1 MDYLTDEQIGKL
13 IKKHRV
19 YENLTQGELG
29 ELVGVQAAAVQ
40 KWESGKVKNIKRSVL
55 RDLAKVLKINPSLLI
70 GIPTEDFYL
79 SDLTDNEVK
88 EIRTYIYDVIK
99 KRG

>member
-1 MDYLTDEQIGKL
+1 MDFLKDQQIGSL
-13 IKKHRV
+13 IKKHRI

-40 KWESGKVKNIKRSVL
+40 KWESGQVRNIKRSVL
-55 RDLAKVLKINPSLLI
+55 RDLSKVLKISPSLLI
-70 GIPTEDFYL
+70 GIPTEDFYM
-79 SDLTDNEVK
+79 SDLSDNEVREVK
-88 EIRTYIYDVIK
+88 RYIYDVIK